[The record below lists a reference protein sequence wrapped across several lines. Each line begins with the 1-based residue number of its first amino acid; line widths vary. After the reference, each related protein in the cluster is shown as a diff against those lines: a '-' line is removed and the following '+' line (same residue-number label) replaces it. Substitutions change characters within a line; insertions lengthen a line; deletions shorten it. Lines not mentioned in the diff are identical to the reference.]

1 MLNIHKI
8 NIYLRWNLKVVL
20 MMMMIK
26 FRMVVTGLAPG

>member
-20 MMMMIK
+20 MIIIK
-26 FRMVVTGLAPG
+26 FRMVVTGQAAG